1 MIPCPLNHGAEPSKL
16 RLRITHEDWTSR
28 SMPFRFWKE
37 DDSTES
43 TSQDDRCA

>member
-1 MIPCPLNHGAEPSKL
+1 MVCPLNRNAEPSNL
-16 RLRITHEDWTSR
+16 GFITHEDWTRR

-43 TSQDDRCA
+43 TSQEDRCA